1 MDIQLEKKKGIQK
14 KHIPYIA
21 GGAVVILL
29 LIWIIFGNHASTLR
43 VDAASLNIADVTFGK
58 FNDYIR
64 LNGQVQPISVVQ
76 LSPEEGG
83 IVQEKVVEEG
93 AHVKKGDVILR
104 LSNSNLD
111 LQILNAESE
120 LAEKQN
126 LLRNTQVTMQQDKL
140 NNETEKVQLDIDTRR
155 KQRTYLQYERLYKER
170 LISREEYLQAKE
182 DYEVAQKKH
191 GLITERLVQDS
202 IYRNIQMDQMED
214 NLQNMRK
221 NVLLIRERKEKLE
234 VRATID
240 GELGLLDAELGQ
252 NITAGQMVGQI
263 NDLSDFKIEAMIDE
277 HYIDRVTNGLP
288 ATFERQE
295 TTFNL
300 KVRKVYPEV
309 REGRFRTDFVFEGKR
324 PDNIR
329 SGQTYYIDLQLGEP
343 TESVLI
349 PKGTFFQVTG
359 GNWIFVVDKEG
370 KKAYRRQIRIGRQ
383 NPQYYE
389 VLEGLEKGERVI
401 VSGYE
406 SYKDNEVLI
415 LTYIIHSGFISGY
428 QNRYGDNLKP
438 PTNVYHRMTA

>member
-111 LQILNAESE
+111 LQILNSESE

-277 HYIDRVTNGLP
+277 QYIDRVTNGLP

-415 LTYIIHSGFISGY
+415 L
-428 QNRYGDNLKP
+428 K
-438 PTNVYHRMTA
+438 